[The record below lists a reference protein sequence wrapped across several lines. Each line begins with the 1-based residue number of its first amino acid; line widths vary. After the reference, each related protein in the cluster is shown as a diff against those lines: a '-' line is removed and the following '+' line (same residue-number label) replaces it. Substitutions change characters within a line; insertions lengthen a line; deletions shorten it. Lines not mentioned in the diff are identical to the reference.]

1 MEGQRPRGQ
10 PRDLGQELHDAETA
24 KDSERD
30 RADDLGRKG
39 GAGLTAKRKE
49 PERLE
54 MTDEE
59 IKRSYLGA
67 KNPKKQVGILADL
80 NLTKKKAIIEV
91 LRKEGIAV

>member
-1 MEGQRPRGQ
+1 M
-10 PRDLGQELHDAETA
+10 
-24 KDSERD
+24 
-30 RADDLGRKG
+30 
-39 GAGLTAKRKE
+39 TAKRKE